1 MSQTP
6 ATAGDVTTQASVR
19 MPRGRAVLIACL
31 IAIVPFAW
39 LTWRFNWVVD
49 DAFISFRYARHLAEG
64 HGLRFN
70 VGEAPPVEGYSNFL
84 WVLLLTPVEALGWP
98 TPQVSCLLSVACGLV
113 LIWRVTG
120 FLHMRMGL
128 ALAPLIFSALFLTT
142 LPPLAVWATSGLAMV
157 PSALLVFMMFEFV
170 LADPRDPRGLAG
182 GIAAALLI
190 LLRVDGMIWAAGI
203 IGLAGLAAV
212 QRQDRSAI
220 KPLAICVAIA
230 ATTLAA
236 LTIFRLAYFGWPLPN
251 TVYAKAE
258 LSAMTLERGVK
269 YLLRLPLEFPHLALI
284 LTAGAVMDVRSDRVR
299 GPGRRALL
307 IALGGFGYAV
317 LAGGDWMPM
326 CRLLVPALPLVAV
339 VFAMVLASLSSR
351 RVMTVGCGLAAAV
364 LSLLPAYNVH
374 VVPSGVRKS
383 LHFRQP
389 VYVFCSEYERWVR
402 QRRVTAEGTEVGLAL
417 RQHTRPSEGL
427 ISVAIGARAYYSHL
441 VIYDRAGLVNAEVAH
456 RRPPRRRTPAGHDKV
471 VRPAYF
477 VKDRPTY
484 YWAEVVTVK
493 AGEVLRMETGR
504 RVRFGKPNRAFQ
516 SPAVNAL
523 YEQIGFVLPPTGA
536 SGSRKLLLLFMR
548 RDLVDPSAKQRPA
561 PRRPHLPSSRNVEA
575 PSKRSDNASVPPK

>member
-1 MSQTP
+1 MSETP
-6 ATAGDVTTQASVR
+6 ATAGHDTAQATVPV
-19 MPRGRAVLIACL
+19 PRRRAALIATL

-49 DAFISFRYARHLAEG
+49 DAFISFRYARNLAEG

-70 VGEAPPVEGYSNFL
+70 VGEDPPVEGYSNFL

-98 TPQVSCLLSVACGLV
+98 TPQVSSVLSVACGLV
-113 LIWRVTG
+113 LIWRVVR
-120 FLHMRMGL
+120 FLHMRMRL
-128 ALAPLIFSALFLTT
+128 ALTPLILSALFLTT

-170 LADPRDPRGLAG
+170 LADPRGPRGLAG

-203 IGLAGLAAV
+203 IGLAGILAL
-212 QRQDRSAI
+212 QRRDRSAV
-220 KPLAICVAIA
+220 KPIAICVAIA
-230 ATTLAA
+230 AILLATL
-236 LTIFRLAYFGWPLPN
+236 TVFRLAYFGWPLPN

-284 LTAGAVMDVRSDRVR
+284 LAAGAVMDVGSDRVR
-299 GPGRRALL
+299 APGRRALW
-307 IALGGFGYAV
+307 IALGGFGYV
-317 LAGGDWMPM
+317 LLAGGDWMPM
-326 CRLLVPALPLVAV
+326 CRLLVPALPLAAV
-339 VFAMVLASLSSR
+339 VFAMVLASLSSSR
-351 RVMTVGCGLAAAV
+351 LVVVGCGLAAAV

-389 VYVFCSEYERWVR
+389 VYEFCSEYERWVR

-417 RQHTRPSEGL
+417 RQYTQPSESL
-427 ISVAIGARAYYSHL
+427 IAVAIGARAYYSHL
-441 VIYDRAGLVNAEVAH
+441 VILDRAGLVNAAVAH
-456 RRPPRRRTPAGHDKV
+456 RPTPRRRTPAGHDKV

-477 VKDRPTY
+477 LKDRPTY

-493 AGEVLRMETGR
+493 ADAVRHMETGR
-504 RVRFGKPNRAFQ
+504 RVRFGRPNRTFQ
-516 SPAVNAL
+516 SPAVNVQ

-536 SGSRKLLLLFMR
+536 PGGRKLLLLFMR
-548 RDLVDPSAKQRPA
+548 RDLVDAGDKRPLT
-561 PRRPHLPSSRNVEA
+561 PRRPRAPSSRSVEA
-575 PSKRSDNASVPPK
+575 PSKRSDNASVPPR